1 MCGITGLVAWW
12 QSPTR
17 NQVVVTAMTDT
28 MHHRGPD
35 GHGIWS
41 TDHVCLGHTR
51 LAVVDIATGTQPM
64 VVRRPGGG
72 EVAIVFCGELYG
84 YQHLRSQLQA
94 AGQVFTTAS
103 DTEVVLRA
111 YLQWGERFVDRL
123 TGMYAIAIWNSD
135 AESLLLVRDRVGIK
149 PLYVAQTATE
159 LLFGSEIKALLAH
172 PGVDAEVDADGLAQ
186 LLAMVPMTSPG
197 NAVLAGVEELPPG
210 TLLRYDRSG
219 VHRRRYWQLGT
230 VPHQHDR
237 LATVDHVRDLLQRS
251 VREHV
256 DADVPIGALCSG
268 GVDSSAITA
277 LAAAALEDPGLL
289 ASFDI
294 EHHGAAVASSSFH
307 RGHDHPFAVAAA
319 EHIGSDHHTVRVSTD
334 DLLTAHDRT
343 LHAMDLPSL
352 SAINVSLA
360 VLFAEVGV
368 KRKVVLSGEGA
379 DELFR
384 GYTFHEPPPRRPS
397 AGMPWAGAYQP
408 LTHLLRRDVIG
419 QVRPGRYID
428 QQRRQLLDQ
437 LPVPRRRARSGTAAA
452 GGHVADLVAVPAVP
466 PAADRPVE
474 HGRRR
479 RGPGAVPGPPARRIP
494 VGGPA
499 AVAPRQRHGEDDPAA
514 GGHRPTARA
523 DRVAA
528 QVRLPRIND
537 GRIPDGAVAACPRSD
552 RDSFLSGAGAG
563 VRADLRCLPGF
574 ARRRPVRLD
583 GRPARGLRAGTRRVA
598 AHQPSAD
605 PLTTARHAERAT
617 ATGWL
622 LS

>member
-41 TDHVCLGHTR
+41 TDNVCLGHTR
-51 LAVVDIATGTQPM
+51 LAVIDIAAGTQPM

-84 YQHLRSQLQA
+84 YQRLRRQLQA

-111 YLQWGERFVDRL
+111 FLQWGERFVDRL
-123 TGMYAIAIWNSD
+123 TGMYAIAIWDAD
-135 AESLLLVRDRVGIK
+135 AETLLLVRDRVGIK

-172 PGVDAEVDADGLAQ
+172 PGVSAEVDAEGLGQ

-219 VHRRRYWQLGT
+219 VHQRRYWQLGT
-230 VPHQHDR
+230 SPHQHDR
-237 LATVDHVRDLLQRS
+237 LTTVDHVRDLLQQS

-256 DADVPIGALCSG
+256 VADVPIGALCSG

-277 LAAAALEDPGLL
+277 LAAAALDDPGLL

-319 EHIGSDHHTVRVSTD
+319 GHIGSDHHTVRVSTD
-334 DLLTAHDRT
+334 DLLAAHDRT

-384 GYTFHEPPPRRPS
+384 GYAFHEPPSRHPSS

-437 LPVPRRRARSGTAAA
+437 LPIPDGEPSRVRRLREVMWLTWSLYLPFLLRRTDRLSMAAGVEARVPFLDHRLVEYLWAVPPQWHRDNAIEKTILRQAVSGLLPEQIVWRPKSGYPASMTADYQTALWRRARDLIATPSSPVLQLVSARTLEAYLALHDGDLSDWTAVQ
-452 GGHVADLVAVPAVP
+452 HVAYVLELDAWL
-466 PAADRPVE
+466 
-474 HGRRR
+474 
-479 RGPGAVPGPPARRIP
+479 RIN
-494 VGGPA
+494 
-499 AVAPRQRHGEDDPAA
+499 
-514 GGHRPTARA
+514 
-523 DRVAA
+523 
-528 QVRLPRIND
+528 QVRIR
-537 GRIPDGAVAACPRSD
+537 
-552 RDSFLSGAGAG
+552 
-563 VRADLRCLPGF
+563 
-574 ARRRPVRLD
+574 
-583 GRPARGLRAGTRRVA
+583 
-598 AHQPSAD
+598 
-605 PLTTARHAERAT
+605 
-617 ATGWL
+617 
-622 LS
+622 